1 MTTNKQLK
9 MRGFTLVELL
19 IVIVV
24 IAILAAITLVAYNGI
39 QNRAKNT
46 AAVETANQVRNKIEA
61 YNTIESHYPD
71 NADVVKPSGSAPS
84 EAKLDEGVYTKLN
97 NPSTSGTNVTA
108 DKPVAFKSCTK
119 SGSTAPTGGTV
130 TYWQTDGNKTYA
142 LGICS

>member
-39 QNRAKNT
+39 QNRAKDT

-61 YNTIESHYPD
+61 YNTIKSTYPATVSALQDSNAPTESKLDDGVFAKVNNP
-71 NADVVKPSGSAPS
+71 GSA
-84 EAKLDEGVYTKLN
+84 
-97 NPSTSGTNVTA
+97 GTAVTA
-108 DKPVAFKSCTK
+108 EKPVAYQPC
-119 SGSTAPTGGTV
+119 SGNKGGTV
-130 TYWQTDGNKTYA
+130 TYWQTDGGNHTYK
-142 LGICS
+142 LGTC